1 MKFVYKDQ
9 AQRSLLVIFLLFFC
23 LIAIK
28 AHDLTAVKDQIK
40 DSKEMLSYEE
50 LYKNK
55 GKYEL
60 YNKCKQELVKIEI
73 VKRLSTQTLSSK
85 I

>member
-9 AQRSLLVIFLLFFC
+9 VQRFLLVIFLLFFC

-40 DSKEMLSYEE
+40 DSKEILFISAYHSDTRYTSENIAEFIDTYRKSGRKLFRSY
-50 LYKNK
+50 
-55 GKYEL
+55 
-60 YNKCKQELVKIEI
+60 
-73 VKRLSTQTLSSK
+73 
-85 I
+85 